1 MSYKDDTLFCSKEGS
16 LNIVHKIGQLHFWI
30 PHEIL
35 TLVTQQVYRAKIIPS
50 GLKMPM
56 TYLVQ
61 NSRGTLFWAKKGVIF
76 YMTYMDLSQN
86 NLILAVWCVV

>member
-1 MSYKDDTLFCSKEGS
+1 M
-16 LNIVHKIGQLHFWI
+16 KILWHFWI

-35 TLVTQQVYRAKIIPS
+35 TLDTQQVHRVKITPS

-61 NSRGTLFWAKKGVIF
+61 NSRGTLFWAKKRASSLHDMYG
-76 YMTYMDLSQN
+76 LKPK
-86 NLILAVWCVV
+86 

>member
-1 MSYKDDTLFCSKEGS
+1 M
-16 LNIVHKIGQLHFWI
+16 KILWHFWI

-35 TLVTQQVYRAKIIPS
+35 TLDTQQVHRVEITPS
-50 GLKMPM
+50 GLKMPK
-56 TYLVQ
+56 TYFAQ
-61 NSRGTLFWAKKGVIF
+61 HSRGTLFWAKKGVIF